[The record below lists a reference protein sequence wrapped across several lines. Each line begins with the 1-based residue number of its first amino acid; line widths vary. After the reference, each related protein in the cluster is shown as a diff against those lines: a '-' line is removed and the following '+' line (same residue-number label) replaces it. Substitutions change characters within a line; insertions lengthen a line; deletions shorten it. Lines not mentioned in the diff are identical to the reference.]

1 MTTESQENTR
11 SVHLDLGSALAGGVV
26 TALVTTAVVVFVGAV
41 GAGKARVLLEATL
54 PTTRFL
60 CSAIMTASATT
71 LALMLTLLS
80 LSTGVKGDLS
90 SSHYQRIRQIAL
102 MDVIAF
108 GGATILL
115 VTLIVPFGE
124 NISIPIQWY
133 TVIYYVVSIAA
144 GVLAGILVAVVIMLY
159 TTVRDVIGMVI
170 DQANS

>member
-1 MTTESQENTR
+1 MTKSQKNKYPIY
-11 SVHLDLGSALAGGVV
+11 LDLTSAIAGG
-26 TALVTTAVVVFVGAV
+26 LVTSLVTIAVVVFVGEV
-41 GAGKARVLLEATL
+41 GAGKARALLEATL

-80 LSTGVKGDLS
+80 LSTGVEGDLEQP
-90 SSHYQRIRQIAL
+90 HYRRIRQIAL

-108 GGATILL
+108 VGATILL

-124 NISIPIQWY
+124 NIDIPIRWY

-144 GVLAGILVAVVIMLY
+144 GVLAGMLVAVVIMLY
-159 TTVRDVIGMVI
+159 TAVRDLMRVVI
-170 DQANS
+170 DQVNG